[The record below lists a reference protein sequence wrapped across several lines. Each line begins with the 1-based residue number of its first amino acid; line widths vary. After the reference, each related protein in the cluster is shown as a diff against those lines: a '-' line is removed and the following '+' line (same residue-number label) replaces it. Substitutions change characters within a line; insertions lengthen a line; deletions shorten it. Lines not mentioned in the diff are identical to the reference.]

1 MTEQVLFEIIGLIN
15 NKDRLNSILKLTT
28 IFKGDEVLKLQ
39 YQIIF
44 PICEG
49 GGGINGYTVKPN
61 LHIIDLKISV

>member
-49 GGGINGYTVKPN
+49 GG
-61 LHIIDLKISV
+61 D